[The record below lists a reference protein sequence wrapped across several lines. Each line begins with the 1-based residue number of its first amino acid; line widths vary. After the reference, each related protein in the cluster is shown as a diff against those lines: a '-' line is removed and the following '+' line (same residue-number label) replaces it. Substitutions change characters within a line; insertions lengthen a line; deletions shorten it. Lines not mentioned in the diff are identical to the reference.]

1 MLMVR
6 TISFSE
12 MGCTF
17 GKKTGKDPILLAP
30 IVGIAITGILDFGEE
45 QALKI

>member
-1 MLMVR
+1 MVR

-12 MGCTF
+12 MGCNF

-30 IVGIAITGILDFGEE
+30 MVGIALTGILDFGEE